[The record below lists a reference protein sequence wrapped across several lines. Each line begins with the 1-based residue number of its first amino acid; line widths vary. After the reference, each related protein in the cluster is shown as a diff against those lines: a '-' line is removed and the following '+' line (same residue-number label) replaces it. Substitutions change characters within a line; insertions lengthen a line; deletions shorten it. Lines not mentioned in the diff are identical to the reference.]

1 MTLDKSGAL
10 PRGAG
15 VAADRPA
22 DQAAATKPQ
31 PREPENPIMPLPRP
45 EAAPNGRNG
54 DSSPESWTLADV
66 IAETEALRTSL
77 QEASGRTARLLS
89 ALKHQ
94 RRQSRAVK
102 AAMDSLRQL
111 QLDR

>member
-1 MTLDKSGAL
+1 MSQSAS
-10 PRGAG
+10 AG
-15 VAADRPA
+15 CDA
-22 DQAAATKPQ
+22 KPQ
-31 PREPENPIMPLPRP
+31 PREPENPIMTPPDT
-45 EAAPNGRNG
+45 APNGRNG
-54 DSSPESWTLADV
+54 DSSPESWTLAEV